1 MSFQSSPL
9 AGTSP
14 RCPITKSVSGLFFS
28 PVLNVVNFKVNIVLL
43 SLALGSQWANGSS
56 LLAMRKKVWE
66 RNSGGECVCSCSL
79 MCLVQNWF
87 KASGHRKRATLHS
100 RHVPKTSSRGSTI
113 AIEQPRLQ
121 TPKWV
126 CSVLQCPTWQ
136 SATYSTSLAPNM
148 PSPSCCY
155 FSIFSSS
162 SSLSASFSLT
172 SPLSVLVYF
181 CPPICMSVLFAH
193 VFYLSLSPFP
203 CIHRPSCPA
212 TMFWLLCVFIFPFKS
227 KPEILTL
234 CDQKPLRPADV

>member
-1 MSFQSSPL
+1 
-9 AGTSP
+9 
-14 RCPITKSVSGLFFS
+14 
-28 PVLNVVNFKVNIVLL
+28 
-43 SLALGSQWANGSS
+43 
-56 LLAMRKKVWE
+56 MRKKVRE
-66 RNSGGECVCSCSL
+66 RNSGVECVCSCSL
-79 MCLVQNWF
+79 VCLVQNWF

-100 RHVPKTSSRGSTI
+100 RHVPETSSRGSTI

-181 CPPICMSVLFAH
+181 CPPLCMSVLFAH
-193 VFYLSLSPFP
+193 VFYLLF
-203 CIHRPSCPA
+203 CHLFLAFIGHRVQ
-212 TMFWLLCVFIFPFKS
+212 LLCSDCFVFLYFLLNLSQRYWPCVIRNHYGLQMCSFHMPVHESLVIKS
-227 KPEILTL
+227 A
-234 CDQKPLRPADV
+234 RF